1 MKTNIA
7 IFVCWAAVESNAFTM
22 PRIVNYPSIV
32 QDHVLSQHLKSLNK
46 YHIVMQLSPIDEDEK
61 ENVNVNLVDDVDS
74 FTLTAIGFALI
85 AFNFLVFA
93 NMGDAGIGGIV
104 ARIINATT

>member
-1 MKTNIA
+1 MVVATQAFSVSSSSPKQIA
-7 IFVCWAAVESNAFTM
+7 KQPPT
-22 PRIVNYPSIV
+22 RISF
-32 QDHVLSQHLKSLNK
+32 SQSLPTTLK
-46 YHIVMQLSPIDEDEK
+46 LSPIDEEEV

-74 FTLTAIGFALI
+74 FTLTAVGFALI

-104 ARIINATT
+104 ARIINALT